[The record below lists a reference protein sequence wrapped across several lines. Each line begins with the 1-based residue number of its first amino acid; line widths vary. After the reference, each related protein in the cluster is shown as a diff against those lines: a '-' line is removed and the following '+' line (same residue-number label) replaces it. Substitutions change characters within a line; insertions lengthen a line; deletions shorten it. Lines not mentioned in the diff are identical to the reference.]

1 MMKVQRM
8 GGVVL
13 AAAAVLLAAVVAV
26 AAAELVPVTDKDLES
41 EASLWSL
48 YQRWL
53 SVYNGSLDLGEKPS
67 RFETFK
73 KDARYVNEFN
83 KREDVPY
90 KLGLNQFSDLTD
102 EELDSGMFTGAL
114 PEDAGNVSL
123 SSGMTDD
130 DELLASTAGKVP
142 AKWDWRHHGAVT
154 PVKNQG
160 HCGSCWAFSMVA
172 SVEGINAIK
181 RGKLRT
187 LSEQEVL
194 DCSGDGSCKGGHTYE
209 SFDHAIKHGLALDQ
223 HGNPPYYP
231 AYVAQK
237 KKCRF
242 NPKKPVVKINGKRM
256 MRDTTEAQLRW
267 RVYKQP
273 VSVVVEANR
282 AFKRY
287 SEGVFT
293 GPCGTRLNHA
303 VLVVGYGTTANGV
316 NYWIVKNSWGKGW
329 GENGYIRM
337 KRNVG
342 TKAGLCGIYKK
353 PMYPIKNK

>member
-53 SVYNGSLDLGEKPS
+53 SVYNGSLDLVEKPS
-67 RFETFK
+67 RFDTFK
-73 KDARYVNEFN
+73 ENARHINEFN
-83 KREDVPY
+83 KREDEPY

-130 DELLASTAGKVP
+130 DELLASAAGKVP

-160 HCGSCWAFSMVA
+160 HCGAYIYSFHA
-172 SVEGINAIK
+172 
-181 RGKLRT
+181 
-187 LSEQEVL
+187 
-194 DCSGDGSCKGGHTYE
+194 CSGFFF
-209 SFDHAIKHGLALDQ
+209 SFLYIYVYITFPTHALI
-223 HGNPPYYP
+223 
-231 AYVAQK
+231 
-237 KKCRF
+237 
-242 NPKKPVVKINGKRM
+242 
-256 MRDTTEAQLRW
+256 
-267 RVYKQP
+267 
-273 VSVVVEANR
+273 
-282 AFKRY
+282 
-287 SEGVFT
+287 
-293 GPCGTRLNHA
+293 
-303 VLVVGYGTTANGV
+303 
-316 NYWIVKNSWGKGW
+316 
-329 GENGYIRM
+329 
-337 KRNVG
+337 
-342 TKAGLCGIYKK
+342 
-353 PMYPIKNK
+353 